1 MLILPLIRA
10 IGTEVL
16 SIFIVDTPVSLF
28 YDVPTDLNEL
38 DLIAKGGEMG
48 KQLNDRAVTVILS
61 NEIGYERIAMACSAS
76 FAQMFGCSPE
86 RIEDLKTVVAEAAIN
101 AMEHGN
107 KGRAD
112 ARVIV
117 YMNCR
122 DDAINVSVIDEGDGI
137 KELPPNPNTERII
150 DELDPP
156 TGFGVFLINQLADKV
171 EYNQMTDEGHA
182 VRMAINMR

>member
-1 MLILPLIRA
+1 MA
-10 IGTEVL
+10 TTE
-16 SIFIVDTPVSLF
+16 SN
-28 YDVPTDLNEL
+28 YL

-48 KQLNDRAVTVILS
+48 KQLNDRNVAVILA

-76 FAQMFGCSPE
+76 FAQLFGCSSE
-86 RIEDLKTVVAEAAIN
+86 RIEDLKTVVSEAAIN

-122 DDAINVSVIDEGDGI
+122 DGAIHVSVIDEGDGI
-137 KELPPNPNTERII
+137 KELPPHPNTERII
-150 DELDPP
+150 AELDPP
-156 TGFGVFLINQLADKV
+156 TGYGVFLINQLADQV
-171 EYNQMTDEGHA
+171 QFNQMTDEGHA
-182 VRMAINMR
+182 VRMAINMQ